1 MSISLETLALA
12 KKYTKNYVDSH
23 GGGGGTSIT
32 YGSVSLSTSWTGNG
46 PFTQIVSLSGYS
58 ATDKTKVDLLADSD
72 TVAQMIADGVDEIY
86 IENDDATLTAYAIGG
101 KPSAAMTIQAVFS
114 EVN

>member
-1 MSISLETLALA
+1 M
-12 KKYTKNYVDSH
+12 
-23 GGGGGTSIT
+23 
-32 YGSVSLSTSWTGNG
+32 
-46 PFTQIVSLSGYS
+46 
-58 ATDKTKVDLLADSD
+58 DLLADSD